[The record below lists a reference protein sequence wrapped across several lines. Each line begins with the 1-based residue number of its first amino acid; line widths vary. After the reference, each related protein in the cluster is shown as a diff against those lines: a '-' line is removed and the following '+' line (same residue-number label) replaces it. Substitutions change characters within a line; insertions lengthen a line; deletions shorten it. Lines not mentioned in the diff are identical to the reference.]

1 MIRQNGQ
8 VLNKRSS
15 SGSFSEQDAVELQK
29 IAWHGDEKHMGG
41 KRQTPTKFKSWAC
54 WANLQKRR
62 GNRGMSITC
71 FFFLGCF
78 ISQIRGIKTTIKA
91 CCLNAGCIVYNV
103 VSHIHDPMDHGPC
116 LRLISAW
123 NQDSSPL
130 GHSGMK
136 WIVYWPTVEHSCEGS
151 MYLHIYNIY
160 IYIHIKRKQN

>member
-41 KRQTPTKFKSWAC
+41 NRQTPTKFKSWAC
-54 WANLQKRR
+54 WANLQKERY
-62 GNRGMSITC
+62 GMSIT
-71 FFFLGCF
+71 FVFFLGCF

-91 CCLNAGCIVYNV
+91 CFLNAGCIVYNV

-116 LRLISAW
+116 LRLISAF
-123 NQDSSPL
+123 NQILTSPQ

-136 WIVYWPTVEHSCEGS
+136 WIVYWPTLVLS
-151 MYLHIYNIY
+151 
-160 IYIHIKRKQN
+160 IHVKDLCTYTFI